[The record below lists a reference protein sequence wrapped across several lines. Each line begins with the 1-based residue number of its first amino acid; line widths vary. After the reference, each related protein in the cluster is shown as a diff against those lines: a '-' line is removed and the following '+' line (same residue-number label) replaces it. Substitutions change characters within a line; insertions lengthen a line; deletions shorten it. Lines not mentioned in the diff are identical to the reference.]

1 MMLAV
6 WRPTAIAGVILDD
19 IGPVMEPQGLVRIKS
34 YVGKLP
40 IPRSFE
46 EGAEIL
52 RWWFHAQLPK
62 LAPQDWLA
70 FCPAHLARAWG
81 PTRARLPT

>member
-52 RWWFHAQLPK
+52 RWWFHGGNGLALGLRSAGK
-62 LAPQDWLA
+62 LD
-70 FCPAHLARAWG
+70 
-81 PTRARLPT
+81 